1 MNRAEALRI
10 GKVIA
15 DRWYKHNKPLIQSKQ
30 HIERMKRKKEAT
42 PVPASVD
49 QM

>member
-1 MNRAEALRI
+1 MNREEALRI

-15 DRWYKHNKPLIQSKQ
+15 DRWYKHNKPLIQSRQ
-30 HIERMKRKKEAT
+30 YIERMKRKKEST

-49 QM
+49 KM